1 VSGARAD
8 ILPRHLR
15 SDFLKRLVE
24 LLPRDFGD
32 ADLWRASHVA
42 RREAMAQPWPPRR
55 ERRAGE
61 VTEAVKPA

>member
-1 VSGARAD
+1 
-8 ILPRHLR
+8 
-15 SDFLKRLVE
+15 